1 MHTMS
6 PTGGGASVTSTGG
19 ASKTSKGERKQRK
32 ERRASSS
39 GMSTS
44 ATTAAIEAV
53 TLAMQESGGDISKAA
68 QLLIRQQQAATKERR
83 KLRKAD
89 GSADECSLG
98 VSVISEGT
106 TLSKG
111 AHKKKSA
118 ASSSTYIVSPN
129 MSNRDDDRSTNSVG
143 SKSKTKILI
152 GGGHSRIDESSVRS
166 GSRRDSARGGALGP
180 IEEELVIRREARGSH
195 KKGVRSAHEDSFT
208 DDVDSDGEKAM
219 PPALFCFWVK
229 SAKQKQPLI
238 SQKLPVRI
246 DADVASK
253 PKGGCILM

>member
-6 PTGGGASVTSTGG
+6 PAPAGGGASITSAGG
-19 ASKTSKGERKQRK
+19 ASKTSKGEKKQRK
-32 ERRASSS
+32 ERRASAS

-53 TLAMQESGGDISKAA
+53 TLAMQQSGGDISKAA
-68 QLLIRQQQAATKERR
+68 QLLMKQQQAATKERR
-83 KLRKAD
+83 RARKE

-106 TLSKG
+106 NLSRG
-111 AHKKKSA
+111 TGHKKRSA
-118 ASSSTYIVSPN
+118 GSSNYIGSPN
-129 MSNRDDDRSTNSVG
+129 MNNDDHSTNSVG
-143 SKSKTKILI
+143 SKSKSKLLVGSGM
-152 GGGHSRIDESSVRS
+152 GGIDESSVRS
-166 GSRRDSARGGALGP
+166 GSRRDSARGGALVP

-195 KKGVRSAHEDSFT
+195 KKGVRSAHEESFT

-229 SAKQKQPLI
+229 SAKQKQPLM
-238 SQKLPVRI
+238 SPKPPMRI
-246 DADVASK
+246 DADVAK
-253 PKGGCILM
+253 PKGSCVLM